1 MAEDS
6 GSAPTC
12 AIWRAYWDKY
22 GNAEVSGEGWP
33 ATGVDD
39 IDSIA
44 FDVNGK
50 QQPPRKAKKVLT
62 SKAGYF
68 LAELGYGQGG
78 WKNVQVRV
86 RCSGGKTS
94 PPHEVWSK
102 YVSVTKAPA
111 DDLAADPWKPAAGTL
126 LLIELIDKLV
136 ERGVLSPGD
145 RKELLATSGQNLHD
159 PDLLLQR
166 IISNNGGS

>member
-1 MAEDS
+1 MTDETD
-6 GSAPTC
+6 GAPSC

-33 ATGVDD
+33 APGVDD

-50 QQPPRKAKKVLT
+50 QQPPRKAKRVLT

-68 LAELGYGQGG
+68 LAELGYGQAG

-86 RCSGGKTS
+86 RCSGGKSS
-94 PPHEVWSK
+94 PPHEAWTK
-102 YVSVTKAPA
+102 YFPVTKAA
-111 DDLAADPWKPAAGTL
+111 DELATDAWKPAAGTL
-126 LLIELIDKLV
+126 LLIELIEKLV
-136 ERGVLSPGD
+136 ERNVLSQAD
-145 RKELLATSGQNLHD
+145 RKELLGTSGQNLHD

-166 IISNNGGS
+166 IISNNGGG